1 MGGILSHS
9 LSFFLKFL
17 RSRAEDSAGF
27 HGILGPKASR
37 PDSARR
43 DRRGRRCGPIPAPHA
58 NREERGHPSG
68 CCPTRPPAHAH
79 LAVSQSAWICFPLNS
94 PGRGPQACMPSP
106 WFPWA
111 LTFTGRT
118 LVTPGAFR
126 MCIVPPKPTQMTVTG
141 KTKSP
146 NPCNV
151 PGPHRKLQVAQTER
165 PSVTGKSTAGGGA
178 AARRAQGVQSPGGGG
193 LQGCPLWASG
203 CFEEEVRAP
212 SLARK
217 AMRPA
222 GRPRIWSLQLRS
234 TLPLYPRPP
243 APGTGGM
250 TRKNS
255 KMM

>member
-1 MGGILSHS
+1 ML
-9 LSFFLKFL
+9 
-17 RSRAEDSAGF
+17 
-27 HGILGPKASR
+27 P
-37 PDSARR
+37 
-43 DRRGRRCGPIPAPHA
+43 
-58 NREERGHPSG
+58 N
-68 CCPTRPPAHAH
+68 PTPGTRT
-79 LAVSQSAWICFPLNS
+79 
-94 PGRGPQACMPSP
+94 PGRVSVGLDLLPPEQPGKRSPSMHAVP
-106 WFPWA
+106 VVSLGA
-111 LTFTGRT
+111 HIHGRT
-118 LVTPGAFR
+118 LVIPGAFR

-146 NPCNV
+146 HPCNV
-151 PGPHRKLQVAQTER
+151 SGPHRKLQVAQTER